1 MPKVGNPYH
10 TRIPY
15 PASACM
21 SAAKTRQ
28 RILVYFVPM
37 LLLIVAVGQS
47 YLVETQNLTQWEGGG
62 FGMFSTVDKR
72 QARFVRCYLLTPAG
86 EVLVKT
92 PAYAD
97 EYLLMLQAMPTQ
109 ARAARLAE
117 SLADQSWVAIS
128 FNSPWPAPA
137 TGVQVDSTGMQVPLY
152 RYRHPGEP
160 EPSPAE
166 TVRVEAVRVEV
177 LRYRFDTHD
186 PKLTTETIVS
196 ATARR

>member
-1 MPKVGNPYH
+1 MP
-10 TRIPY
+10 TT
-15 PASACM
+15 
-21 SAAKTRQ
+21 KTRQ
-28 RILVYFVPM
+28 RLLIYFVPV
-37 LLLIVAVGQS
+37 LLLVVAAGQS

-117 SLADQSWVAIS
+117 SLAGQSWVPIS
-128 FNSPWPAPA
+128 FNSPWPAPDTA
-137 TGVQVDSTGMQVPLY
+137 TAVQVDATGMQLPLY
-152 RYRHPGEP
+152 RFRHPAEP
-160 EPSPAE
+160 KPTPAE
-166 TVRVEAVRVEV
+166 TVDVEAVRVEV